1 MSKQNVQKVELLR
14 KTADYYRRSI
24 ADYSQF
30 VQSERK
36 PRTKHLE
43 QRLQT
48 ILQEIESLKLDP
60 VTQSALGL
68 GVGTLIRK
76 KTEASKSKAHPLAA
90 NPNRTTAE

>member
-1 MSKQNVQKVELLR
+1 MPIANTQKVELLK

-30 VQSERK
+30 ARTERK
-36 PRTKHLE
+36 PRTKKQLE

-60 VTQSALGL
+60 VT
-68 GVGTLIRK
+68 
-76 KTEASKSKAHPLAA
+76 
-90 NPNRTTAE
+90 

>member
-1 MSKQNVQKVELLR
+1 MPMRNVQKVELLK

-30 VQSERK
+30 VQTERK
-36 PRTKHLE
+36 PRTKKQLE

-60 VTQSALGL
+60 LT
-68 GVGTLIRK
+68 
-76 KTEASKSKAHPLAA
+76 
-90 NPNRTTAE
+90 

>member
-1 MSKQNVQKVELLR
+1 MRNVQKVELLR

-30 VQSERK
+30 VQTERK
-36 PRTKHLE
+36 PRTKKQLE

-60 VTQSALGL
+60 LT
-68 GVGTLIRK
+68 
-76 KTEASKSKAHPLAA
+76 
-90 NPNRTTAE
+90 

>member
-1 MSKQNVQKVELLR
+1 MMAMTNVEKVELLS

-30 VQSERK
+30 VRTERSK
-36 PRTKHLE
+36 PRTKKQLE

-60 VTQSALGL
+60 GA
-68 GVGTLIRK
+68 
-76 KTEASKSKAHPLAA
+76 
-90 NPNRTTAE
+90 